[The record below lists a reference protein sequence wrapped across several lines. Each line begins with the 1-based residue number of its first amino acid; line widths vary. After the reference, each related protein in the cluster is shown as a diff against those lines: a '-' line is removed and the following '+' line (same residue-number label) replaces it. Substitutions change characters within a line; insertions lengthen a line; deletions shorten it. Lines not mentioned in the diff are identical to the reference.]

1 MKNIINKN
9 ETKSAQNKFKI
20 TDGKIISDGTLISN
34 TFNEFFVNIGSNL
47 VDKIPYQNI
56 SPAQFMSDP
65 LMNSI
70 FLSLVTAE
78 ETREI
83 LGPLKMV
90 LRAMMKLE
98 PQH

>member
-9 ETKSAQNKFKI
+9 KTKKIQNKFKI
-20 TDGKIISDGTLISN
+20 TDGTMISDGTLISN
-34 TFNEFFVNIGSNL
+34 IFNEFFVNVGPNL
-47 VDKIPYQNI
+47 AKKIPNQNI
-56 SPAQFMSDP
+56 WPLQFMSDP

-78 ETREI
+78 ETRGI
-83 LGPLKMV
+83 LSSLKMV
-90 LRAMMKLE
+90 LQAMMKSE